1 MNADQATVEYEM
13 TPEER
18 VRLSEFFNLLLRVDQ
33 RTRPEL
39 YLANNQYNDD

>member
-1 MNADQATVEYEM
+1 MKSDQATVEYVM

-18 VRLSEFFNLLLRVDQ
+18 VRLSEFFNLLLKVDQ

-39 YLANNQYNDD
+39 YLQNNTKDDD